1 MMRKN
6 LHLTFFARLLVFIC
20 ILLFQYSAIAQLP
33 AFPGAE
39 GFGKFATGG
48 RTGSVYRVTNLNNA
62 GAGSLRDAVSQP
74 NRIVVFDVAGVIRIT
89 SRIVVSN
96 NIYIAGQTAPG
107 EGITVYGNGWSFSN
121 AHNTICRYIR
131 IRMGATGDS
140 GKDAVGIADGRN
152 MIFDHCSIS
161 WGRDETFS
169 INSST
174 SENITIQ
181 NTIMSQGL
189 MTHSAGGLMQA
200 PGGITLYRNLYVD
213 NQTRNNKIKGINQYV
228 NNLVYNWTSG
238 AYIMGGDSQG
248 ESFANAIGNVF
259 IQGPGNGTR
268 PFSVGN
274 SLYHIYE
281 NDNLHDNNRNGVFD
295 PYVIPQNEF
304 GGGPDFQASPYAH
317 PALPTIAANTL
328 MNNLLPT
335 VGASLPYRD
344 FADYYVVN
352 EVKSLGL
359 RGEFIAKEDALPF
372 GAPSS
377 WNLWAGNA
385 RQDSDADGIPDAWET
400 ANGLNPTSPDD
411 AMLIATNGY
420 TNIENYINSI
430 TASNSQDFLR
440 APIALKRDSA
450 TQNTLY
456 LSWLD
461 YTEKETGYI
470 VERKVDGVFVEIGR
484 TAANVNT
491 YEVRGLQ
498 PEETGVFRVRAYNA
512 STESDNSNE
521 LTAKT
526 RPVEVP
532 VINPDAFVPDLTW
545 TAASNQQ
552 WDFTSQNWLNTMN
565 VASLFSNDSKLLFGE
580 AGAGQTIQIPA
591 AVTPG
596 DVLFKSDGNYNIDG
610 AGTIGGNIS
619 VNKTGAGNLLLN
631 SGNTYSGATVL
642 HNGVIQF
649 GQLANGGQ
657 PSSIGASLNY
667 GFNWVWKGGTWNY
680 TGGTATTDRQAVID
694 RSTTFAVNDANATVT
709 FNGELSGVGG
719 LIKDGA
725 GKLSLRSAN
734 IYEGETVIKN
744 GVLEVR
750 PLSVNTEAENLI
762 HNGVAL
768 GTSNVVRFEGGT
780 LTSAGG
786 SDAFYETY
794 PMDFHIK
801 EGTVNTFA
809 PQRTANL
816 KMNVY
821 GSGVLNYDIVYS
833 RELIQGDWSGFT
845 GTLNA
850 NGIGTLQN
858 GERPML
864 MIDNGA
870 GLPNTLVNATG
881 STKITTYSNNQT
893 LYFGGLTGSSGTTL
907 ASGDKNAGGTATWV
921 VGGANTNETFAGV
934 INNEAYGS
942 SSAQGTTH
950 IVKEGEGIWRLTNTN
965 PYNGTTTIENGVL
978 VVNGNKSGNGA
989 ITVNEGALAGTGSLS
1004 GNVTVIAGA
1013 VEPGDST
1020 VATLTLRNNLTLEET
1035 AKINIDINKT
1045 NGTWDKLNV
1054 TNAIAYNGVLNLQI
1068 TGTLASG
1075 DEFKIFTSGSY
1086 SGNFN
1091 AIQPTEPGTGLQWR
1105 FTPETGTLEV
1115 VEPGFVKAPSNLA
1128 VTAALNT
1135 TPTVSVYTTLTWQD
1149 NSENELHFV
1158 IERSTDGENFT
1169 AIAQAAADATTYSD
1183 NDVEDDTKYYY
1194 RIKAVGDIKESIYT
1208 SIVEIT
1214 TPSLTAKPDL
1224 ASTPLPANLAEN
1236 VILNNGKVNLQWS
1249 GSTNTIT
1256 YHVYFGTTSGSLTKL
1271 GDVDYV
1277 TDASLETTVLQ
1288 PNTVYYWRVDATN
1301 TNGTTTGVEWQFKT
1315 SLIPFVK
1322 TGDFRSKQSGGWA
1335 DINTWETFDGDTWN
1349 AATGAPGGSSTVTVV
1364 TGHTVTI
1371 AGTTSVK
1378 NLIILNGATFKS
1390 SGSQRNIRVTESL
1403 LNYGTFGSSSS
1414 SSERVNLNPYLA
1426 NGNVYIGG
1434 INTLYVNEFRVHSIA
1449 QSTNVIIDVDISTAS
1464 YFRAIFEPNSN
1475 GENQDDDDITV
1486 TINPGKAV
1494 NMINGSNSYFHQVSS
1509 GNTNTN
1515 NTLGS
1520 FGKYTYNILGTL
1532 NMGSVTSATS
1542 CVIAHTT
1549 KANSKVTVNVEGT
1562 WITPAAI
1569 RIVSAATSVPAGG
1582 IEYKIGANGL
1592 VNAAPRGTNLVQVNA
1607 TSGVV
1612 VPWNIS
1618 DNAALRLNIAS
1629 GSTATYHTAAGG
1641 IYSPVRIKNDGAANA
1656 VNVGVA
1662 NQITPALV
1670 NGEAVVKNQYNIS
1683 PVTASGAS
1691 LEISLG
1697 WLTASQGTAFNPA
1710 GNLLIGHHDGSTW
1723 DYKPAAISGAGTA
1736 SSPYYA
1742 TAAGFTE
1749 FSPFIVTNQQVALP
1763 ARLVSFTGNKVE
1775 NKVHLQWRTTHEVNV
1790 KDFTIERSNNGID
1803 FTNIGIVTAVNNA
1816 ASVNDYTF
1824 TDVAPGL
1831 NIAYYRLK
1839 TNDFDGSFRSSNIV
1853 TIKLDAA
1860 TVLFT
1865 AYPNPVQ
1872 QQLTVKHVAANDKAT
1887 INIFNI
1893 SGKLVSSK
1901 KVASGNIQT
1910 NIAVNQ
1916 LPAGVYTL
1924 VWHDGSV
1931 QQTIKFMKN

>member
-1 MMRKN
+1 MRKN
-6 LHLTFFARLLVFIC
+6 LQLTFVVRLLFFMVV
-20 ILLFQYSAIAQLP
+20 LLLNYSAMAQLP

-39 GFGKFATGG
+39 GLGKFATGG

-281 NDNLHDNNRNGVFD
+281 NDNLHDNNRNGSFD
-295 PYVIPQNEF
+295 PYVIPQSEF
-304 GGGPDFQASPYAH
+304 GGGPDFQATPYNY

-328 MNNLLPT
+328 LNNLLPT

-344 FADYYVVN
+344 LADYYVVN

-372 GAPSS
+372 GAPTNWS
-377 WNLWAGNA
+377 LWGGNA
-385 RQDSDADGIPDAWET
+385 RVDSDADGIPDAWET
-400 ANGLNPTSPDD
+400 ANGLNPASAAD
-411 AMLIATNGY
+411 AMQIAGNGY

-430 TASNSQDFLR
+430 TASNSQDYLR

-450 TQNTLY
+450 TQTSLY

-470 VERKVDGVFVEIGR
+470 VERMENGVFVEIAR

-491 YEVRGLQ
+491 YEVSGLQ
-498 PEETGVFRVRAYNA
+498 PEETGVYRVRAFNA
-512 STESDNSNE
+512 STESGNSNE

-532 VINPDAFVPDLTW
+532 VIDPDSFVPDLTW
-545 TAASNQQ
+545 TGATNQQ
-552 WDFTSQNWLNTMN
+552 WDLSSQNWVNATN
-565 VASLFSNDSKLLFGE
+565 VASLFTNDSKLLFGE
-580 AGAGQTIQIPA
+580 AGTGGQSVTINETL
-591 AVTPG
+591 TPG
-596 DVLFKSDGNYNIDG
+596 DVLFKSDGNYNVSGTGVI
-610 AGTIGGNIS
+610 AGTSS
-619 VNKTGAGNLLLN
+619 VNKTGAGSLTLQQ
-631 SGNTYSGATVL
+631 GNTYSGATVL
-642 HNGVIQF
+642 HNGVINF
-649 GQLANGGQ
+649 SQLGNSGQ
-657 PSSIGASLNY
+657 PSSIGSSLYY

-680 TGGTATTDRQAVID
+680 TGGSTTTDRQAIID
-694 RSTTFAVNDANATVT
+694 RSTTFAVNNPAAIVT
-709 FNGELSGVGG
+709 FNGQLSGVGG
-719 LIKDGA
+719 LIKEGP
-725 GKLSLRSAN
+725 GKLSLRSEN

-744 GVLEVR
+744 GTLEVR
-750 PLSVNTEAENLI
+750 PLSVNTEAENII

-780 LTSAGG
+780 LTSLGG

-794 PMDFHIK
+794 PMDFHIA

-821 GSGVLNYDIVYS
+821 GSGTLNYDIVYS

-845 GTLNA
+845 GKLNA
-850 NGIGTLQN
+850 NGIGTLSG
-858 GERPML
+858 GERSML

-881 STKITTYSNNQT
+881 NTKITTWSNNQT
-893 LYFGGLTGSSGTTL
+893 LYFGGLSGTSGTTL

-921 VGGANTNETFAGV
+921 VGSANTNETFAGV

-942 SSAQGTTH
+942 STAQGTTH

-978 VVNGNKSGNGA
+978 VVNGNKNGNGA

-1004 GNVTVIAGA
+1004 GNVTVVAGA
-1013 VEPGDST
+1013 IEPGDSSIGT
-1020 VATLTLRNNLTLEET
+1020 ITLRNNLTLEET
-1035 AKINIDINKT
+1035 AKINIDIDKT
-1045 NGTWDKLNV
+1045 NGNWDKINV

-1068 TGTLASG
+1068 NGALASG

-1086 SGNFN
+1086 SGNFT
-1091 AIQPTEPGTGLQWR
+1091 AIQPAEPGVGLQWR

-1115 VEPGFVKAPSNLA
+1115 VEPGFVKAPSNL
-1128 VTAALNT
+1128 TATTGLNT
-1135 TPTVSVYTTLTWQD
+1135 SPAAAYVTLNWQD

-1158 IERSTDGENFT
+1158 IERSTDGENF
-1169 AIAQAAADATTYSD
+1169 AVIGQAAADATAYTD
-1183 NDVEDDTKYYY
+1183 NDVTDDTKYYY

-1208 SIVEIT
+1208 AVVEIA
-1214 TPSLTAKPDL
+1214 TPSLTATPDQTSSP
-1224 ASTPLPANLAEN
+1224 APANLAEN
-1236 VILNNGKVNLQWS
+1236 IILNNGKVNLQWS
-1249 GSTNTIT
+1249 GSNNTIT
-1256 YHVYFGTTSGSLTKL
+1256 YHVYFGTTSGNLTKL
-1271 GDVDYV
+1271 DDVDYV
-1277 TDASLETTVLQ
+1277 TNASLETAALQ
-1288 PNTVYYWRVDATN
+1288 PSTVYYWRVDATN
-1301 TNGTTTGVEWQFKT
+1301 ANGTTTGTVWQFKT
-1315 SLIPFVK
+1315 SAIPVTQ
-1322 TGDFRSKQSGGWA
+1322 TGDYRSKQSGGWA
-1335 DINTWETFDGDTWN
+1335 DLSSWEIYDGENWN
-1349 AATGAPGGSSTVTVV
+1349 AATGGVPGGSSTVTIA

-1371 AGTTSVK
+1371 AATTSVR

-1390 SGSQRNIRVTESL
+1390 SGSQQNIRVTGSL
-1403 LNYGTFGSSSS
+1403 LNYGTFGSGSS

-1426 NGNVYIGG
+1426 NGEVYIGG
-1434 INTLYVNEFRVHSIA
+1434 TNVLYVNQFRVHSIA
-1449 QSTNVIIDVDISTAS
+1449 QTTHVIIDVDISTAS
-1464 YFRAIFEPNSN
+1464 YFRAIFEPNGN
-1475 GENQDDDDITV
+1475 GADQDDDDITV
-1486 TINPGKAV
+1486 TINPGKSV
-1494 NMINGSNSYFHQVSS
+1494 NMINGSNSYFHQFSS
-1509 GNTNTN
+1509 SSTNTN
-1515 NTLGS
+1515 NTLAS

-1532 NMGSVTSATS
+1532 NMGAVTSATS
-1542 CVIAHTT
+1542 CVVAHTS

-1569 RIVSAATSVPAGG
+1569 RIVSAATSVPAGA
-1582 IEYKIGANGL
+1582 IEYNISGNGL
-1592 VNAAPRGTNLVQVNA
+1592 VNAATRGTNLVQVNA
-1607 TSGVV
+1607 TSGVI

-1618 DNAALRLNIAS
+1618 DNGALRINIAS
-1629 GSTATYHTAAGG
+1629 DATATYHTSSGG
-1641 IYSPVRIKNDGAANA
+1641 VYSPVRIKNNGAANA
-1656 VNVGVA
+1656 VNVGAV
-1662 NQITPALV
+1662 NQITPSLV

-1683 PVTASGAS
+1683 PVNAGAN
-1691 LEISLG
+1691 LDISLG

-1710 GNLLIGHHDGSTW
+1710 GNLLIGHHDGAAW
-1723 DYKPAAISGAGTA
+1723 DYRAATLSGAGTA

-1775 NKVHLQWRTTHEVNV
+1775 NKVQLQWLTTHEVNV
-1790 KDFTIERSNNGID
+1790 RDFTIERSSNGVD
-1803 FTNIGIVTAVNNA
+1803 FTAIGTVAANNNA
-1816 ASVNDYTF
+1816 ASTNNYTF
-1824 TDVAPGL
+1824 TDAAAMSAVV
-1831 NIAYYRLK
+1831 YYRLK
-1839 TNDFDGSFRSSNIV
+1839 TNDFDNTYRNSNIITV
-1853 TIKLDAA
+1853 KLDAA
-1860 TVLFT
+1860 AQLFT

-1872 QQLTVKHVAANDKAT
+1872 QQLTVKHIAANDKAT
-1887 INIFNI
+1887 ISIFNI

-1910 NIAVNQ
+1910 NIAVNL

>member
-6 LHLTFFARLLVFIC
+6 LQLTFVVRLFFLMAV
-20 ILLFQYSAIAQLP
+20 LLLNYSAMAQLP

-131 IRMGATGDS
+131 IRMGVTGDS

-281 NDNLHDNNRNGVFD
+281 NDNLHDNNRNGSFD
-295 PYVIPQNEF
+295 PYVIPQSEF
-304 GGGPDFQASPYAH
+304 GGGPDFQATPYNY
-317 PALPTIAANTL
+317 PALPTVAANTL
-328 MNNLLPT
+328 LTNLLPT

-344 FADYYVVN
+344 LADYYVIN

-372 GAPSS
+372 GAPTNWS
-377 WNLWAGNA
+377 LWGGNA
-385 RQDSDADGIPDAWET
+385 RVDSDADGIPDAWET
-400 ANGLNPTSPDD
+400 ANGLNPASAAD
-411 AMLIATNGY
+411 AMQIAGNGY

-430 TASNSQDFLR
+430 TASNSQDYLR
-440 APIALKRDSA
+440 APMALRRDSA
-450 TQNTLY
+450 TQTSLY

-470 VERKVDGVFVEIGR
+470 IERKENDVFVEIAR

-491 YEVRGLQ
+491 YEVSGLQ
-498 PEETGVFRVRAYNA
+498 PEETGVYRVRAFNA
-512 STESDNSNE
+512 STESGNSNE

-526 RPVEVP
+526 KPVEVP
-532 VINPDAFVPDLTW
+532 VIDPDSFVPDLTW
-545 TAASNQQ
+545 TGATNQQ
-552 WDFTSQNWLNTMN
+552 WDLSSQNWVNATN
-565 VASLFSNDSKLLFGE
+565 VASLFTNDSKLLFGE
-580 AGAGQTIQIPA
+580 AGAGGQSITINETL
-591 AVTPG
+591 TPG
-596 DVLFKSDGNYNIDG
+596 DVLFKSDGNYSVSGTGVI
-610 AGTIGGNIS
+610 AGTSS
-619 VNKTGAGNLLLN
+619 VNKTGIGSLTLQQ
-631 SGNTYSGATVL
+631 GNTYSGATVL
-642 HNGVIQF
+642 HNGVINF
-649 GQLANGGQ
+649 SQLGNSGQ
-657 PSSIGASLNY
+657 PSSIGSSLYY

-680 TGGTATTDRQAVID
+680 TGGSTTTDRQAIID
-694 RSTTFAVNDANATVT
+694 RSTTFAVNNPAAIVT
-709 FNGELSGVGG
+709 FNGQLSGVGG
-719 LIKDGA
+719 LIKEGP
-725 GKLSLRSAN
+725 GKLSLRSEN

-744 GVLEVR
+744 GILEVR

-762 HNGVAL
+762 HNGIAL

-780 LTSAGG
+780 LTSLGG

-821 GSGVLNYDIVYS
+821 GSGTLNYDIVYS
-833 RELIQGDWSGFT
+833 RELLQGDWSGFT
-845 GTLNA
+845 GKLNA
-850 NGIGTLQN
+850 NGIGTLTN

-881 STKITTYSNNQT
+881 NTKITTWSNNQT
-893 LYFGGLTGSSGTTL
+893 LYFGGLSGTSGTTL

-921 VGGANTNETFAGV
+921 VGSANTNETFAGV

-978 VVNGNKSGNGA
+978 VVNGNKNGNGA
-989 ITVNEGALAGTGSLS
+989 IMVNEGALAGTGSLS
-1004 GNVTVIAGA
+1004 GNVTVVAGA
-1013 VEPGDST
+1013 IEPGDST
-1020 VATLTLRNNLTLEET
+1020 VGTITLRNNLTLEET
-1035 AKINIDINKT
+1035 AKINIDIDKT
-1045 NGTWDKLNV
+1045 NGNWDKINV

-1068 TGTLASG
+1068 NGALASG
-1075 DEFKIFTSGSY
+1075 DEFKIFTSGSF
-1086 SGNFN
+1086 SGNFT
-1091 AIQPTEPGTGLQWR
+1091 AIQPAEPGVGLQWR

-1115 VEPGFVKAPSNLA
+1115 VEPGFVKAPSNL
-1128 VTAALNT
+1128 TATTGLNT
-1135 TPTVSVYTTLTWQD
+1135 SPAAAYVTLSWQD

-1158 IERSTDGENFT
+1158 IERSTDGENF
-1169 AIAQAAADATTYSD
+1169 AVIGQAAADATTYTD
-1183 NDVEDDTKYYY
+1183 NDVTDATKYYY

-1208 SIVEIT
+1208 PIVEVT
-1214 TPSLTAKPDL
+1214 TPSLTATPDQATL
-1224 ASTPLPANLAEN
+1224 PLPVHLAEH
-1236 VILNNGKVNLQWS
+1236 VLLNNGKATLGWT
-1249 GSTNTIT
+1249 GSANTFT
-1256 YHVYFGTTSGSLTKL
+1256 YEVYFGTVAGNLTKL
-1271 GDVDYV
+1271 ADVVFDINAV
-1277 TDASLETTVLQ
+1277 LETGVLT

-1301 TNGTTTGVEWQFKT
+1301 ANGTTTGVEWQFKT
-1315 SLIPFVK
+1315 SPAPI
-1322 TGDFRSKQSGGWA
+1322 TQAGDFRSKQSGGWA
-1335 DINTWETFDGDTWN
+1335 DIATWETYDGENWI
-1349 AATGAPGGSSTVTVV
+1349 AAAEAPALTSTVTI
-1364 TGHTVTI
+1364 TSGNTITI
-1371 AGTTSVK
+1371 AVTTGVK
-1378 NLIILNGATFKS
+1378 NLTILNGGTLKS
-1390 SGSQRNIRVTESL
+1390 TGSQRNIRIGESL

-1414 SSERVNLNPYLA
+1414 SSERVNINPHLA

-1434 INTLYVNEFRVHSIA
+1434 TNMLYVHEFRVSTLA
-1449 QSTNVIIDVDISTAS
+1449 QQLNVLIDVNMNLSS
-1464 YFRAIFEPNSN
+1464 YMRAFLEPGNTDDP
-1475 GENQDDDDITV
+1475 GQDDDEVTITINTGKTV
-1486 TINPGKAV
+1486 TIG
-1494 NMINGSNSYFHQVSS
+1494 SS
-1509 GNTNTN
+1509 GYLHVGSSPTANTSARF
-1515 NTLGS
+1515 GS
-1520 FGKYTYNILGTL
+1520 YTYNILGTL
-1532 NMGSVTSATS
+1532 DMRTTGTS
-1542 CVIAHTT
+1542 CIVAHSS
-1549 KANSKVTVNVEGT
+1549 KANSKVTVNVSGT
-1562 WITPAAI
+1562 WMTGNAMRLVSSASTIPAGWVEFNITGNGVVDAAI
-1569 RIVSAATSVPAGG
+1569 RGTS
-1582 IEYKIGANGL
+1582 
-1592 VNAAPRGTNLVQVNA
+1592 TNLVQYNG
-1607 TSGVV
+1607 TTLQTI
-1612 VPWNIS
+1612 PWNIS
-1618 DNAALRLNIAS
+1618 DNGTLRQNVLTSNRPYHIAV
-1629 GSTATYHTAAGG
+1629 GG
-1641 IYSPVRIKNDGAANA
+1641 IYSPVILKSNGTT
-1656 VNVGVA
+1656 NVVSVGIA
-1662 NQITPALV
+1662 NQITPTLV
-1670 NGEAVVKNQYNIS
+1670 NPEAVVKNQYNIT
-1683 PVTASGAS
+1683 PANANDAN
-1691 LEISLG
+1691 LDISLG
-1697 WLTASQGTAFNPA
+1697 WLTASEGTGFNAA
-1710 GNLLIGHHDGSTW
+1710 GNLLIGHYDGTAW
-1723 DYKPAAISGAGTA
+1723 DYTTATISGAGTA
-1736 SSPYYA
+1736 ASPYYA
-1742 TAAGFTE
+1742 TASGFTK

-1775 NKVHLQWRTTHEVNV
+1775 NKVQLQWRTTHEVNV
-1790 KDFTIERSNNGID
+1790 KDFTIERSSNGVD
-1803 FTNIGIVTAVNNA
+1803 FTAIGTVAATNNA
-1816 ASVNDYTF
+1816 ATINNYSF
-1824 TDVAPGL
+1824 TDVTAQSA
-1831 NIAYYRLK
+1831 IVYYRLK
-1839 TNDFDGSFRSSNIV
+1839 TNDYDNSYRNSNIITV
-1853 TIKLDAA
+1853 KLDAA
-1860 TVLFT
+1860 AQLFT
-1865 AYPNPVQ
+1865 AFPNPVQ
-1872 QQLTVKHVAANDKAT
+1872 QQLTVKHIAANDKAT

-1916 LPAGVYTL
+1916 LPVGVYTL